1 MAAAL
6 RMTAAA
12 GAGHRR
18 ETHMETFWRDIRF
31 SIRSLRANPGFAI
44 FAVLTLAIGIGATT
58 AIFTVVNAVLLRPLP
73 YDDPSRLVHIWERNV
88 VDGRERNVAS
98 PRNYNVWAE
107 EKRIFSSM
115 GCHFD
120 WPLTLTGHGHPAE
133 IRGGLVSGSLFPT
146 VGVRPFLGRVITP
159 EDAKQG
165 GAGVIV
171 LSYRYW
177 QQKFGGDRTVIG
189 RQVSIDGEAHT
200 IIGVMGRGFSL
211 PGSRADLWAGFPVP
225 NDGGRYLT
233 TIARLAP
240 GATLQQAQAHMNVVA
255 TRTEKMSPR
264 NTNMGI
270 NVFPLHEEVVGNVR
284 RALLVVLASVGL
296 LLLIAC
302 VNIANLLLSRAT
314 SREKEM
320 AVRSALGAS
329 RGRLVR
335 QLLTESLVLAL
346 LGGVT
351 GMIVAGWATTLL
363 VRFTPESA
371 MVPRMNEIGID
382 GRALGVAILLA
393 FVTALFFGLAPA
405 IKASR
410 ANLQT
415 GLKSTSRGA
424 SSDRRGK
431 AFRNVLV
438 VAEVALATV
447 LLIGAGLLIKS
458 FAKLQSVDSGVT
470 ADGVLTMHIVLPT
483 SNDTPDKQR
492 AVMTQII
499 EQVSSVPGVTR
510 MAVTRNMPFTDAIG
524 ATGVEIV
531 GNAPLPN
538 GEEPGGHIRF
548 VAGDYFRAMG
558 MTLLAGRFLDP
569 RETKRAVTE
578 YVINE
583 AFASAYFGNSSPIGR
598 RINFEWSEDLTGVIV
613 GVVRNVR
620 NAGLDKEPNKAIYL
634 NWVNHP
640 SRELTVIVKTE
651 ADDPLSLQAPVTRV
665 LQSID
670 PMLPV
675 SDVRTLEAM
684 ISGTI
689 SRPRFNATMLTLF
702 AALGLLLASIGIYG
716 VLSYSVAQ
724 RTHEMG
730 IRMALGADPR
740 DVLRLV
746 VADGAKVTAVGIVA
760 GVLTALGTTRV
771 LNALLYEV
779 SAFDLQVFATV
790 AATLAAVALAASYI
804 PARRATRVDPMIA
817 LRTE

>member
-1 MAAAL
+1 
-6 RMTAAA
+6 
-12 GAGHRR
+12 
-18 ETHMETFWRDIRF
+18 METLLKDVRF
-31 SIRSLRANPGFAI
+31 SIRSLRANPGFAL
-44 FAVLTLAIGIGATT
+44 FAILTLAVGIGATT

-73 YDDPSRLVHIWERNV
+73 FEDPSRLVMLWERNI

-98 PRNYNVWAE
+98 PRNYTVWVE
-107 EKRIFSSM
+107 EKKVFSAM
-115 GCHFD
+115 GCFFD
-120 WPLTLTGHGHPAE
+120 WPLTLTGQGEPAE

-146 VGVRPFLGRVITP
+146 IGVRPFLGRVITP
-159 EDAKQG
+159 EDTKPG
-165 GAGVIV
+165 GAGAVV

-177 QQKFGGDRTVIG
+177 QQKFGGDRNVIG

-200 IIGVMGRGFSL
+200 IIGVMGSGFSL
-211 PGSRADLWAGFPVP
+211 PESRADLWVSFPVP
-225 NDGGRYLT
+225 PEGGGRYLN

-240 GATLQQAQAHMNVVA
+240 GVSLEQAKAHMRVVEK
-255 TRTEKMSPR
+255 RTEKMNPR

-270 NVFPLHEEVVGNVR
+270 NVFALHEEVVGNIR
-284 RALLVVLASVGL
+284 RALLVVLAAVGL

-346 LGGVT
+346 LGGIV
-351 GMIVAGWATTLL
+351 GMMVAGWATTLL

-382 GRALGVAILLA
+382 GRALGMTMCLAIA
-393 FVTALFFGLAPA
+393 TALFFGLAPA

-410 ANLQT
+410 TNLQT
-415 GLKSTSRGA
+415 ALKSTSRGS

-458 FAKLQSVDSGVT
+458 FAKLQSVEAGVT
-470 ADGVLTMHIVLPT
+470 PDGVLTMHVVLPT

-499 EQVSSVPGVTR
+499 DKVSAVPGVTR

-524 ATGVEIV
+524 ATSVEIV
-531 GNAPLPN
+531 GNAPLPE
-538 GEEPGGHIRF
+538 GQEPGAHIRF
-548 VAGDYFRAMG
+548 VAGDYFRTMG
-558 MTLLAGRFLDP
+558 MTLLSGRLLDP
-569 RETKRAVTE
+569 REKKRAVTE
-578 YVINE
+578 YVVNE
-583 AFASAYFGNSSPIGR
+583 AFAKTYFGNSSPIGR
-598 RINFEWSEDLTGVIV
+598 RINFEWFEDLTGIVV
-613 GVVRNVR
+613 GVVANVR

-634 NWVNHP
+634 NWVNAP
-640 SRELTVIVKTE
+640 SPELTVIVKT
-651 ADDPLSLQAPVTRV
+651 ATGDPMSLQTPIARV
-665 LQSID
+665 LHSID
-670 PMLPV
+670 PMMPV
-675 SDVRTLEAM
+675 SDVRTLESM

-689 SRPRFNATMLTLF
+689 SRPRFNATILTLF
-702 AALGLLLASIGIYG
+702 AALGLVLAAVGIYG

-746 VADGAKVTAVGIVA
+746 VADGAKVAAVGIAV
-760 GVLTALGTTRV
+760 GVLAALGTTRV
-771 LNALLYEV
+771 MGALLYDV
-779 SAFDLQVFATV
+779 NPFDLQVFTSV
-790 AATLAAVALAASYI
+790 AGTLAAVALAASYI

>member
-1 MAAAL
+1 
-6 RMTAAA
+6 
-12 GAGHRR
+12 
-18 ETHMETFWRDIRF
+18 METLLRDIRF
-31 SIRSLRANPGFAI
+31 SLRSLRANPGFAI
-44 FAVLTLAIGIGATT
+44 FAVLTLAVGIGATT

-73 YDDPSRLVHIWERNV
+73 FGDPSRLVLIWERNV

-98 PRNYNVWAE
+98 PRNYNVWTE
-107 EKRIFSSM
+107 QKSIFSDM
-115 GCHFD
+115 GCLLD
-120 WPLTLTGHGHPAE
+120 WPLTLTGQGQAAE
-133 IRGGLVSGSLFPT
+133 IRGGLVSGTLFQT
-146 VGVRPFLGRVITP
+146 VGVRPFLGRLITP
-159 EDAKQG
+159 DDTKPN

-177 QQKFGGDRTVIG
+177 QQKFGADRNVIG
-189 RQVSIDGEAHT
+189 QQVSLDGETHT
-200 IIGVMGRGFSL
+200 IVGVMGDGFTL
-211 PGSRADLWAGFPVP
+211 PESRADLWAGFSVP
-225 NDGGRYLT
+225 ADGGRYLR

-240 GATLQQAQAHMNVVA
+240 GVTLEQAQAHMRVVE
-255 TRTEKMSPR
+255 TRTEKLSPR

-284 RALLVVLASVGL
+284 RALLVVLAAVGL

-335 QLLTESLVLAL
+335 QLLTESLVLAMF
-346 LGGVT
+346 GGIA
-351 GMIVAGWATTLL
+351 GMIVAGWATTML

-371 MVPRMNEIGID
+371 MVPRLNEIGID
-382 GRALGVAILLA
+382 GRALGVAMLLA
-393 FVTALFFGLAPA
+393 LVTALFFGLAPA

-415 GLKSTSRGA
+415 GLKSTSRGS

-431 AFRNVLV
+431 ALRNVLV

-458 FAKLQSVDSGVT
+458 FAKLQSVEPGVVT
-470 ADGVLTMHIVLPT
+470 DGVLTLHIVIPT
-483 SNDTPDKQR
+483 AYESPDQQR
-492 AVMTQII
+492 AVMSQITDK
-499 EQVSSVPGVTR
+499 VSAIPGVTR

-524 ATGVEIV
+524 ATGVAIV
-531 GNAPLPN
+531 GNPPLPD

-548 VAGDYFRAMG
+548 VAGDYFRTMG
-558 MTLLAGRFLDP
+558 MTLLSGRFLDP
-569 RETKRAVTE
+569 REKKSAVTE

-583 AFASAYFGNSSPIGR
+583 AFARKYFGSSNPIGR
-598 RINFEWSEDLTGVIV
+598 RINFEWHEDLTGVIV
-613 GVVRNVR
+613 GVVRSVR
-620 NAGLDKEPNKAIYL
+620 DAGLDKEPSKAIYL
-634 NWVNHP
+634 NWVNSP
-640 SRELTVIVKTE
+640 SRELTVIVKTNA
-651 ADDPLSLQAPVTRV
+651 ADPMSLQTPVTRV

-670 PMLPV
+670 PLMPV
-675 SDVRTLEAM
+675 SDARTMESM

-702 AALGLLLASIGIYG
+702 AALGLLLAAIGIYG

-730 IRMALGADPR
+730 IRMALGADPA

-746 VADGAKVTAVGIVA
+746 VVDGVKVAAIGIATGIVA
-760 GVLTALGTTRV
+760 ALGTTRV
-771 LNALLYEV
+771 LGALLYDV
-779 SAFDLQVFATV
+779 RAFDPQVFGIV